1 MKNKFI
7 YLQLRERAIKMTVK
21 EIKSM
26 IAGMKDDDKI
36 SFIRRDYDRD
46 CFPVEWVEDRDIV
59 KIVKMSVRGKPTTFG
74 GYFYPINEEG

>member
-1 MKNKFI
+1 
-7 YLQLRERAIKMTVK
+7 MTVK

-46 CFPVEWVEDRDIV
+46 CFPVEWVENRDIV
-59 KIVKMSVRGKPTTFG
+59 KIVKMSVRGEKTAYG
-74 GYFYPINEEG
+74 GYYYPSDKEG

>member
-1 MKNKFI
+1 
-7 YLQLRERAIKMTVK
+7 MTVK

-46 CFPVEWVEDRDIV
+46 CFPVEWVESRDIV
-59 KIVKMSVRGKPTTFG
+59 KIVKMSVKGKPTTYG
-74 GYFYPINEEG
+74 GYYYSSDEEG